1 MAGKGKRKDPNA
13 RQAGENFFAWQS
25 RLARQAQEARDRE
38 QPLVTLEAEAHGDY
52 QQDFVTHVETNTKA
66 HTRVNRATDPVTRW
80 KAKNRLTSS
89 QIAGIEHCERLW
101 ELASL
106 PQRVT
111 ANYGERIYGQSGHS
125 ETRNLKEIQAR
136 KDLHRIMDY
145 IPGPY
150 FDVFEN
156 IVRHAMPVG
165 ESAAIA
171 GYTGPGA
178 EIRARTVVC
187 FVADLVAMKERL

>member
-1 MAGKGKRKDPNA
+1 MAKTKRDPNA

-25 RLARQAQEARDRE
+25 RLARQRQEARDRDA
-38 QPLVTLEAEAHGDY
+38 PIVPVEAEAHGDY
-52 QQDFVTHVETNTKA
+52 ETGFVTHVETNTKA
-66 HTRVNRATDPVTRW
+66 HTRVNRATDPVARW
-80 KAKNRLTSS
+80 KAKGRLTSS
-89 QIAGIEHCERLW
+89 QIAGIDHCVHLW
-101 ELASL
+101 ALAGIQ
-106 PQRVT
+106 QRVT

-178 EIRARTVVC
+178 EIRARTVVA
-187 FVADLVAMKERL
+187 FVADLICMKERL